1 MKIKNDPFMLGLSI
15 HSMLKNEYN
24 CVPEYRFSI
33 RRFRF
38 DYALPDYK
46 IAIEIQGGTWTQ
58 GKHVR
63 GKGYQN
69 DCEKLNLAQT
79 LGWNVLWYTP
89 QMLEESITVILED
102 IEQILN
108 TRRAS

>member
-1 MKIKNDPFMLGLSI
+1 MTLLDNIIESALAVYPMQK
-15 HSMLKNEYN
+15 
-24 CVPEYRFSI
+24 EYRFHPE

-46 IAIEIQGGTWTQ
+46 IAIEIQGGTWTR

-63 GKGYQN
+63 GKGYQD

-79 LGWNVLWYTP
+79 MGWRVLWYTP
-89 QMLEESITVILED
+89 QM
-102 IEQILN
+102 IEKDLAAFINSVDKLVQGEI
-108 TRRAS
+108 A